1 MSWTPLNPYTN
12 QMILYVLN
20 AQKGAMGDFFRDF
33 GDDLEG
39 FAGGEDIE
47 MIGVSVTGQGP
58 PLGWIFASYV
68 TYAQGEAFKN
78 HPELP
83 VTVEVEH
90 WPVETYDVTTWLA
103 AHMPPLI
110 IIEEGE

>member
-1 MSWTPLNPYTN
+1 MPWTPHNPYTN

-20 AQKGAMGDFFRDF
+20 AQKGAVGDFMRDF

-47 MIGVSVTGQGP
+47 MIGVSATGMGP
-58 PLGWIFASYV
+58 PTGWIFASYV

-90 WPVETYDVTTWLA
+90 WPVGTYDAHTWLA
-103 AHMPPLI
+103 AHLPPLI
-110 IIEEGE
+110 IVEED